1 MRFEIVALGQLSA
14 LGRLELLHGAPVPP
28 SVLGGERLD
37 RVDEAVAVVALDL
50 VLGQL
55 LSHGRYPTPTRRST
69 SSVRRDLDS
78 KRSLSWGSGWAS
90 RQRSVI
96 TSWNLAKSCS
106 LGGLVPLGVEA
117 EARAGPRC
125 RGGTSPCQSPGP
137 LAAGAA
143 AGSSGPRALGC
154 PFGCRVSAGT
164 RCREC
169 TATSAGAAAR
179 QPADSRS

>member
-69 SSVRRDLDS
+69 SSVRRDLELLYADFPLRATGS
-78 KRSLSWGSGWAS
+78 LLAFIDFTRSADD
-90 RQRSVI
+90 
-96 TSWNLAKSCS
+96 A
-106 LGGLVPLGVEA
+106 P
-117 EARAGPRC
+117 
-125 RGGTSPCQSPGP
+125 
-137 LAAGAA
+137 
-143 AGSSGPRALGC
+143 SSDNP
-154 PFGCRVSAGT
+154 
-164 RCREC
+164 
-169 TATSAGAAAR
+169 
-179 QPADSRS
+179 